1 MGDVHFISFG
11 NDRITFTGE
20 AGALVWEEDSPV
32 VPGVPGIVIPFA
44 GTVSP
49 EGYLLCD
56 GSAVS
61 RSTYALLYA
70 VIGDTYGAGDGSTTF
85 NLPDLRGRVVIG
97 ISGTRT
103 LGTTGG
109 EETHTLDTT
118 ELPSHL
124 HEVPQHGHENDI
136 RATIPSMS
144 HTLTQPAFNYIKP
157 GSSRTSDGGGN
168 RLYNSVNTPAATRS
182 TDAAVG
188 NHAPADCTM
197 SGSISD
203 AASMSTDSIG
213 SDSSHNNM
221 QPFLTIQYII
231 YAGE

>member
-1 MGDVHFISFG
+1 MDDVHFIAFG
-11 NDRITFTGE
+11 NDRITIAGE
-20 AGALVWEEDSPV
+20 VGALVWEEASPV
-32 VPGVPGIVIPFA
+32 SPIAPGIVIPFA
-44 GTVSP
+44 GTVRP

-61 RSTYALLYA
+61 RTTYALLYA

-97 ISGTRT
+97 VAGTHA
-103 LGTTGG
+103 LGSTGG
-109 EETHTLDTT
+109 SETVTLT
-118 ELPSHL
+118 EDQLPAHV

-136 RATIPSMS
+136 GATIPAMS
-144 HTLTQPAFNYIKP
+144 HTITQPAFKYIKP
-157 GSSRTSDGGGN
+157 GSSKTGDGGGN
-168 RLYNSVNTPAATRS
+168 KLYNSVNTPAATRS
-182 TDAAVG
+182 TNAAVG
-188 NHAPADCTM
+188 NHAPAYCTM
-197 SGSISD
+197 SGSISY